1 MLIRSTWTLTVAEPT
16 TLPRSY
22 GLEIVKHLHQ
32 RLGIEIGAEQ
42 IPSTTCSGILGSVT
56 ANGDFVTFYPNE
68 FYQLSL
74 YGLQEQSSKAIASLT
89 FDSSSTTQTLK
100 LLGACFEV
108 VNRED
113 EITSYDNLYHTL
125 VAAEPEPN
133 KRLNLHFA
141 TPTTFSQNRIYTPF
155 PIPALMFRSWLERWN
170 HFAPV
175 YLGSDELIQY
185 LSENVAVSHHNIQTR
200 SFPVHSGRVTG
211 FVGTATLQILSLP
224 DPLLA
229 NVANLLVQYSR
240 FCGTGMK
247 TRLGMGQ
254 TLTKKDECHVKFIGN
269 AVNLELDN
277 HNSKGM

>member
-16 TLPRSY
+16 TLPRSF
-22 GLEIVKHLHQ
+22 GLELVKALHQ
-32 RLGIEIGAEQ
+32 QLQLTMGNEV
-42 IPSTTCSGILGSVT
+42 IPSVTCSGILGKAISS
-56 ANGDFVTFYPNE
+56 GDFITFHPGE

-74 YGLQEQSSKAIASLT
+74 CGLQENASKAIASLT
-89 FDSSSTTQTLK
+89 FDSADTTQTLK

-125 VAAEPEPN
+125 VAAEPEPS
-133 KRLNLHFA
+133 KRFDLHFT
-141 TPTTFSQNRIYTPF
+141 TPTAFAQNRIYTPL

-175 YLGSDELIQY
+175 YLGSDELIHY
-185 LSENVAVSHHNIQTR
+185 LSESVAVSRHNIQTR
-200 SFPVHSGRVTG
+200 SFQVHQGRVTG
-211 FVGTATLQILSLP
+211 FVGTVTLQILSLP

-229 NVANLLVQYSR
+229 NVATLLIHYAQ
-240 FCGTGMK
+240 FAGTGMK

-254 TLTKKDECHVKFIGN
+254 TKHAHSYDR
-269 AVNLELDN
+269 
-277 HNSKGM
+277 